1 MERAMIPRYRAYD
14 SGSLCRMYSPEGVW
28 VCDDNIWVVDDDSC
42 NGELILNNDI
52 HLMQSTG
59 LFDKDG
65 KEIFEDDIIAIEV
78 DDTGMPINA
87 KVFQNRKI
95 GVLMFHV
102 FEDNEDVPMVEL
114 LEDDSVAFKIIGN
127 IWEDGELLDVENT
140 ELAEVKR

>member
-1 MERAMIPRYRAYD
+1 MIPKFRAYD
-14 SGSLCRMYSPEGVW
+14 SGSLCRMYSPEEVW
-28 VCDDNIWVVDDDSC
+28 ICDDDIWVIDEDSWA
-42 NGELILNNDI
+42 GELILNNDLN
-52 HLMQSTG
+52 LMQSTG

-78 DDTGMPINA
+78 EGLEAPVNA
-87 KVFQNRKI
+87 KVFCNNDI

-114 LEDDSVAFKIIGN
+114 LEDNSVAFAVIGN

-140 ELAEVKR
+140 EEN